1 MVKYNDGILFVI
13 LTSERVFFMQKIK
26 NVFGAY
32 AEPAILVAN
41 LYLIIDLKWNH
52 VIHQPWFNLVF
63 SVSPISYLLYDEIK
77 VECKSRAHYS

>member
-1 MVKYNDGILFVI
+1 MQWRTQPNACAVYSVFLFLFTIILCILFFIFIFMVKYNDGILFVI

-41 LYLIIDLKWNH
+41 LYLIIDLK
-52 VIHQPWFNLVF
+52 
-63 SVSPISYLLYDEIK
+63 
-77 VECKSRAHYS
+77 